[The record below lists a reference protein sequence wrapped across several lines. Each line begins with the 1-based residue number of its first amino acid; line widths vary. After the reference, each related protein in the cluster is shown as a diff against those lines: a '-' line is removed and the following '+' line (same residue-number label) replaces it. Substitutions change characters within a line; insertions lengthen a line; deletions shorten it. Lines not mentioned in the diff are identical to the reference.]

1 VRSKDE
7 HGRGDAANSLSL
19 SGVLGAKQSMVFFS
33 NKIGLQ
39 KQQND
44 KTVGCSNLNIN
55 FLITSILLPEEN
67 QIRNKGEWYGIMGAK
82 HPILTAIK
90 NRRKE
95 MVVVFCSNKQIT
107 T

>member
-1 VRSKDE
+1 MAE
-7 HGRGDAANSLSL
+7 GTLLTSLSL
-19 SGVLGAKQSMVFFS
+19 SLPLGFRGKTKHVFS
-33 NKIGLQ
+33 NKIALQ

-44 KTVGCSNLNIN
+44 KKVGCSNLNIN
-55 FLITSILLPEEN
+55 FLIT
-67 QIRNKGEWYGIMGAK
+67 IREQNKKQRRVVYWYGIMGAK